1 MGLCFFSRSIK
12 HVFMEYFLI
21 YKPFQV
27 LSQFTSSEGK
37 LCLKDILHVPN
48 DVYPVGRL
56 DYDSEGLLLITND
69 KSINQQLLHPIH
81 AHRRTYW
88 VQVEGVVTEDAL
100 IQLSKG
106 VSINVDGKQYKTSPA
121 KLEKLSDNPAV
132 PDRNP
137 PIRFRKNIPTSW
149 AAIQVTEGKNRQVR
163 KMFAQ
168 VGFPVLRLIRAQ
180 LGKYTIQGMQPG
192 DCISLTAAEVQEGFF
207 R

>member
-1 MGLCFFSRSIK
+1 MD
-12 HVFMEYFLI
+12 YFLI

-27 LSQFTSSEGK
+27 LSQFTSTEGK
-37 LCLKDILHVPN
+37 LCLKDILHVPT

-69 KSINQQLLHPIH
+69 KSINQQLLNPIF
-81 AHRRTYW
+81 AHQRTYW
-88 VQVEGVVTEDAL
+88 VQVDGAITTEAL
-100 IQLSKG
+100 AQLSKG
-106 VSINVDGKQYKTSPA
+106 VTINVDGKSYKTKPS
-121 KLEKLSDNPAV
+121 KLEQLSDALQV

-149 AAIQVTEGKNRQVR
+149 VSIQLTEGKNRQVR

-168 VGFPVLRLIRAQ
+168 VGFPVLRLIRAK
-180 LGKYTIQGMQPG
+180 LGKYSIQDMQPG
-192 DCISLTAAEVQEGFF
+192 DCLSLTASEVQEGFF

>member
-1 MGLCFFSRSIK
+1 MD
-12 HVFMEYFLI
+12 YFLI

-27 LSQFTSSEGK
+27 LSQFTSTEGK
-37 LCLKDILHVPN
+37 LCLKDILHVPT

-69 KSINQQLLHPIH
+69 KSINQQLLNPIF
-81 AHRRTYW
+81 AHQRTYW
-88 VQVEGVVTEDAL
+88 VQVDGAITPGAL
-100 IQLSKG
+100 AQLTKG
-106 VSINVDGKQYKTSPA
+106 VTINIDGKAYKTKPA
-121 KLEKLSDNPAV
+121 KLELLPDSVQV

-149 AAIQVTEGKNRQVR
+149 VAIQVTEGKNRQVR

-168 VGFPVLRLIRAQ
+168 VGFPVLRLIRAK
-180 LGKYTIQGMQPG
+180 LGKYTIQDMQPG
-192 DCISLTAAEVQEGFF
+192 DCLSLTAAEVQQGFF

>member
-1 MGLCFFSRSIK
+1 MD
-12 HVFMEYFLI
+12 YFLI

-27 LSQFTSSEGK
+27 LSQFTSTEGK
-37 LCLKDILHVPN
+37 LCLKDILHVPT

-69 KSINQQLLHPIH
+69 KSINQQLLNPIF
-81 AHRRTYW
+81 AHQRTYW
-88 VQVEGVVTEDAL
+88 VQVEGTITEQAL
-100 IQLSKG
+100 AQLGKG
-106 VSINVDGKQYKTSPA
+106 VMINVEGKAYKTKPA
-121 KLEKLSDNPAV
+121 KLELLLENTKV

-149 AAIQVTEGKNRQVR
+149 VAIQVTEGKNRQVR

-168 VGFPVLRLIRAQ
+168 VGFPVLRLIRAK
-180 LGKYTIQGMQPG
+180 LGKYTIQDMQPG
-192 DCISLTAAEVQEGFF
+192 DCLSLTSAEVQEGFF